1 MSGSRRTGSAAPLA
15 PVGSFAEDL
24 STRALHIRFVG
35 RRREMESALVHL
47 LPEGPDATGRI
58 LVVRGDSGTGKTF
71 FSRQLM
77 RDLGA
82 QQPDALYLYIDIAND
97 EYQSSRTIIALLRM
111 ALVPGPMSPSS
122 VISVPEALSL
132 ERHRRRVRKRR
143 IGRGLLKGI
152 ARAIGTFL
160 GIGAAVGA
168 ALDEVGGNAAQMED
182 KLVAY
187 LSWVAKQQPV
197 FIAIDNLQFLNL
209 DVRLTIESI
218 LQRVRRNVRMIVV
231 DRTVEGAS
239 ELDPP
244 IRCFAD
250 NCVEVPLTNLTEKET
265 KHLVV
270 AAVGGDKANAERLAD
285 DIYTK
290 TAGLAKDIEYC
301 LRQYALELGEGARAG
316 AIEGLLSTIDRLPVI
331 HRQFLVI
338 ASLLDGGVKK
348 AIAQGTV
355 ARLTALH
362 EASLSEV
369 VDDLVARDYLRI
381 NSESGDRLRPGHE
394 RIATAIR
401 DLADDE
407 LHEEVRRSLIE
418 ELANALEAPDAEE
431 SETYALHCLVG
442 LQTAREL
449 SRNLHYISRL
459 IQSQHRQDQFS
470 YLVAISAELQE
481 VLPMLPEHILDDLLD
496 AMQKSSA
503 FDQGL
508 QLVHQLDAARV
519 PGVTGRRI
527 HRLKYLTQAYRY
539 DEALALSHELGP
551 GEWGDVYRV
560 NALLALDRLEEA
572 RLVADAHRTQDPSE
586 AQAVMR
592 RNTIILFDGERALRD
607 LDEAHTYFEREQ
619 SRFRLATIET
629 NRSVVYLNMRWFG
642 DALRSLDRAV
652 HNMQYVES
660 REVYQAQINVAIR
673 SALRHD
679 FGSALEALD
688 VAALHVPRALVL
700 DQVKISMNRCAIECA
715 SGELSPRQGASTFE
729 GCLERIRGLQMPYL
743 QRSIERNL
751 AVARGEDTVAG
762 VDQKERISLDI
773 GLPSSGDVASTWTL
787 LMSIH
792 WRY

>member
-1 MSGSRRTGSAAPLA
+1 LA
-15 PVGSFAEDL
+15 PVGPLAERL

-35 RRREMESALVHL
+35 RRQELGSALAHL
-47 LPEGPDATGRI
+47 LPEDGDTSGRI

-71 FSRQLM
+71 FSRQLV
-77 RDLGA
+77 RDLGTR
-82 QQPDALYLYIDIAND
+82 QPDALYLYIDIAND
-97 EYQSSRTIIALLRM
+97 EYQSSRTIIALLKM
-111 ALVPGPMSPSS
+111 ALVPGPMSQSS
-122 VISVPEALSL
+122 VISVPEALTL
-132 ERHRRRVRKRR
+132 ERHRRQVRNWGV
-143 IGRGLLKGI
+143 GRGFLEGI
-152 ARAIGTFL
+152 ARAIGAFL
-160 GIGAAVGA
+160 GIGSAVGA

-182 KLVAY
+182 ELVAY
-187 LSWVAKQQPV
+187 LSWAAKKQPV

-218 LQRVRRNVRMIVV
+218 LQRVHQNVRMIAV
-231 DRTVEGAS
+231 DRTVEGVS

-250 NCVEVPLTNLTEKET
+250 NGLEIALANLTEEET
-265 KHLVV
+265 KHLVM
-270 AAVGGDKANAERLAD
+270 AAVGGGAIDAERLAA

-338 ASLLDGGVKK
+338 ATLLDGGVKK

-362 EASLSEV
+362 ESSLSEV

-401 DLADDE
+401 DLADDK

-503 FDQGL
+503 FEQGL
-508 QLVHQLDAARV
+508 QLVHQLDAAGV
-519 PGVTGRRI
+519 PGTAARRI

-539 DEALALSHELGP
+539 DEALALSRELGP

-560 NALLALDRLEEA
+560 NALLALDRLDEA
-572 RLVADAHRTQDPSE
+572 RGIVDAHRTQELSE

-592 RNTIILFDGERALRD
+592 RNAIILFDGERALQD
-607 LDEAHTYFEREQ
+607 LDEAHAYFEREQ

-629 NRSVVYLNMRWFG
+629 NRSVVYLNMDRFG
-642 DALRSLDRAV
+642 DALRSLDRAI
-652 HNMQYVES
+652 HHMQYVES
-660 REVYQAQINVAIR
+660 REVYQAQINLSVR
-673 SALRHD
+673 SALRDD
-679 FGSALEALD
+679 FGGALEALD
-688 VAALHVPRALVL
+688 AAALHVPRALVM

-715 SGELSPRQGASTFE
+715 SGGRDPREGTKTFVE
-729 GCLERIRGLQMPYL
+729 CLERIRGLQMPYL
-743 QRSIERNL
+743 QRAIERNL
-751 AVARGEDTVAG
+751 AVARGEDVVATG
-762 VDQKERISLDI
+762 DEDGLISLNI
-773 GLPSSGDVASTWTL
+773 GLPANGGASAWTL